1 MAELFLL
8 FCRMLCKGVLNED
21 EGETELEDPDDME
34 TPDEVDEPDEL
45 SFELERDLVEEEADR
60 IEAGIEGGTVCGGI
74 GCAKH

>member
-1 MAELFLL
+1 MAELFL

-21 EGETELEDPDDME
+21 EGETELDEPDDMD

-45 SFELERDLVEEEADR
+45 SFELERDLVEEADR